1 MFWRNHNNP
10 MTINK
15 SQKRMRHSKFRNTG
29 ILFELLTKQVT
40 ADIIA
45 GKETSIAKDLLY
57 KYFRE
62 NTELGR
68 EWQLYST
75 LLNEKIKDDPHAERF
90 FSVILEA
97 RKKLNSKK
105 LAQLKYDLIKEVKDA
120 YPIEEMLKAPVRNY
134 RVLASIY
141 KVFEDVVSSDCKF
154 DVQEVY
160 QAKNCIVEHIIDK
173 PKVIHSEDELINYY
187 QTQTEDIRLLTYKL
201 LCEKLNDKY
210 ASVLDEQQK
219 SVLRE
224 YICNV
229 ANTNNFD
236 VFVKQKV
243 AEIKSSLKE
252 IIGKIKD
259 SDVMKI
265 KIHEVINQL
274 DKINLGK
281 IVKDSHVMVLML
293 SYELLKECRRVINEK
308 QS

>member
-1 MFWRNHNNP
+1 M
-10 MTINK
+10 
-15 SQKRMRHSKFRNTG
+15 QKRIHHSKFKNTG

-45 GKETSIAKDLLY
+45 GKDSSAAKDILH

-75 LLNEKIKDDPHAERF
+75 LLNEKIKDEPHAERF

-97 RKKLNSKK
+97 RKKLNNRK
-105 LAQLKYDLIKEVKDA
+105 LTLLKYDLIKEIKEN
-120 YPIEEMLKAPVRNY
+120 YPIDEMLKAPVRNY

-141 KVFEDVVSSDCKF
+141 KAFEDVVSSDIKF
-154 DVQEVY
+154 DVKEVY
-160 QAKNCIVEHIIDK
+160 QAKNCIVEHIVDK
-173 PKVIHSEDELINYY
+173 PRVMHSEDELINYY

-201 LCEKLNDKY
+201 LCEKFNDKY
-210 ASVLDEQQK
+210 TSVLDDQQK

-229 ANTNNFD
+229 ANTNSFD
-236 VFVKQKV
+236 VFVKQRV
-243 AEIKSSLKE
+243 TEIKKSLNSLVND
-252 IIGKIKD
+252 IKD

-265 KIHEVINQL
+265 KIREIVNQL
-274 DKINLGK
+274 DKINPGK
-281 IVKDSHVMVLML
+281 IVKDNHVMVLML
-293 SYELLKECRRVINEK
+293 SYELLKEVKK
-308 QS
+308 QLEESHENRS